1 VADLIPIDHDPFAV
15 PQAALVPVEHDP
27 FAPQHPVAG
36 PTGDLTVDIPRQVG
50 TGAANA
56 IAGYLS
62 LPNTAAQGIDW
73 LGGLV
78 GKNPGVQS
86 AIESIKAPGSPAP
99 LFPDYQTAKTLA
111 FNTTGGTEYQPSTWL
126 GRRGMDVLGGVMS
139 GGPAQLAISGPR
151 AALASLPALAGAS
164 ATGGQ
169 AAETFPN
176 HPIVAGLL
184 GAIPGAAM
192 GNALMNAPQRV
203 AGLAGGGTPTEPY
216 GAFKRLD
223 LPTNLTGT
231 TTGQP
236 GLLFAE
242 KFAARM
248 PGSEG
253 AVGAARENLINS
265 WQDKLNGIA
274 GSLGPATTAQ
284 EAGTSLQGAAT
295 NWLDQFKNQQAARWG
310 LYRTLV
316 PESTAVPVPG
326 FKQSLDTVLQNYGG
340 ADNLAKVLQPQL
352 AASLKTALGKDLT
365 PTGTLSSQA
374 VHSIRTSLGQMLE
387 DPQPIEGMGKAAIK
401 QLYSGLTNDI
411 EGEAKAAG
419 PHAEAAFRQ
428 ASDITR
434 TGHDILDN
442 YVAPVLQ
449 AKSPE
454 EATRFAMAQARL
466 GGTRLEGVTTHLPSA
481 AGNLRSFALLNP
493 AGETQS
499 PTSLATALIG
509 RRPAYSPEAQSVLF
523 GNPAVKQQ
531 VEDLAA
537 TGNAMAPA
545 AKDLANSPTATHTA
559 RGLGRVMAGVELARQ
574 GHELAGV
581 PGAVAGGLLGVGA
594 PDILGRAAQVSA
606 LNPWLAALYGNKIP
620 MAGQSPSMLTRA
632 FMAPVI
638 GNQPNTLLPGPRL
651 SAPATS
657 ASSTP

>member
-1 VADLIPIDHDPFAV
+1 
-15 PQAALVPVEHDP
+15 
-27 FAPQHPVAG
+27 
-36 PTGDLTVDIPRQVG
+36 
-50 TGAANA
+50 
-56 IAGYLS
+56 
-62 LPNTAAQGIDW
+62 
-73 LGGLV
+73 
-78 GKNPGVQS
+78 
-86 AIESIKAPGSPAP
+86 
-99 LFPDYQTAKTLA
+99 
-111 FNTTGGTEYQPSTWL
+111 
-126 GRRGMDVLGGVMS
+126 
-139 GGPAQLAISGPR
+139 
-151 AALASLPALAGAS
+151 
-164 ATGGQ
+164 
-169 AAETFPN
+169 
-176 HPIVAGLL
+176 
-184 GAIPGAAM
+184 
-192 GNALMNAPQRV
+192 
-203 AGLAGGGTPTEPY
+203 
-216 GAFKRLD
+216 
-223 LPTNLTGT
+223 
-231 TTGQP
+231 
-236 GLLFAE
+236 
-242 KFAARM
+242 
-248 PGSEG
+248 
-253 AVGAARENLINS
+253 
-265 WQDKLNGIA
+265 
-274 GSLGPATTAQ
+274 
-284 EAGTSLQGAAT
+284 
-295 NWLDQFKNQQAARWG
+295 
-310 LYRTLV
+310 
-316 PESTAVPVPG
+316 
-326 FKQSLDTVLQNYGG
+326 
-340 ADNLAKVLQPQL
+340 
-352 AASLKTALGKDLT
+352 
-365 PTGTLSSQA
+365 
-374 VHSIRTSLGQMLE
+374 MLE